1 MLSRDRQVPDKPTW
15 CGQLDEISHELRTAP
30 DPWVDRRRLQD
41 LLGVGP
47 RRAQQI
53 LAPCVTRQVGMN
65 GLADREAVI
74 AHLGRLAAGD
84 AVHYEHR
91 RRQKLAEHLDELHQE
106 RRKALLV
113 AAPASIVN
121 QEFANL
127 PEGVL
132 VAPGQISIRF
142 ETTTEALQKLLALAM
157 AMRNDELLFERL
169 ATGAR

>member
-1 MLSRDRQVPDKPTW
+1 MPDKPVW
-15 CGQLDEISHELRTAP
+15 CGRLDEVIGELRALP
-30 DPWVDRRRLQD
+30 YPWVDRATLERV
-41 LLGVGP
+41 LGVRR

-53 LAPCVTRQVGMN
+53 LRPCVHQQAGSN
-65 GLADREAVI
+65 GVAEREELI
-74 AHLGRLAAGD
+74 SHLRRLASGEAI
-84 AVHYEHR
+84 HYERR
-91 RRQKLAEHLDELHQE
+91 RRQKLAERLEELDQE

-157 AMRNDELLFERL
+157 AMRNDALLFERL
-169 ATGAR
+169 ATGSR